1 MFIAVQN
8 GVAQLLA
15 LGVMCVYMCV
25 WGEGGPENLPEG
37 MKVGGSGPG

>member
-15 LGVMCVYMCV
+15 LVVMCVYVCI
-25 WGEGGPENLPEG
+25 GGGPENLPEG